1 MPWAPALTEQQRRDT
16 PQDSVER
23 VTSAIRTIR
32 PCSGTVDDHGRTA
45 PNMFHLLDCG
55 HVVVIDGSDTRC
67 GSNCRYPI
75 NGANPQF
82 SETLVK
88 SPTAPR
94 LISILATDFR
104 PRQEPLYCE
113 VCQGIP
119 VDHYLFQKYRRRSLA
134 LTRGEIVAAL
144 QIPNDLVDNILAA
157 PFPNPDLQ
165 EHNLHCGHKV
175 YCVAQ
180 QPCGQNYRSHTERL
194 IDLTAGLHQ
203 QQIFISISMGKQKTV
218 TTGKP
223 PGRPRGGA
231 KGGSRGGGRPKGRA
245 PKSATPAPSAP
256 EAVPDRPGP
265 KLLFKPS
272 VGRSDSPAQERNAT
286 PGYSERDDQDDD
298 LPQQSVEAA
307 PVTTRTGRAI
317 QKPNQYD
324 AAQGSEIDAFI
335 DQAEEDARDD
345 GRGTIASDPSYTT
358 HKAQEQMKQPPKTP
372 KPRGRPPKNRTP
384 FGAAARKSVE
394 QYGMFASPAVPPPF
408 IADKEIYLI
417 LSNLK
422 SNAKIN
428 LDLPGLTDAANP
440 YQALPYSAKTLT
452 QLYVVCYQEKFWDLC
467 DMVADT
473 WIRKFHDQR
482 KKAQEDKEK
491 DEKPEDEK
499 SEEIWL
505 PNRALNRRKRVAQQ
519 AWRKGKNIPAEFD
532 QFPRDYDLE
541 VTDPELDKDV
551 TSVHTDLLNLLYT
564 YTSPRCGARLLWAD
578 ALALGG
584 DKTEHIIG
592 KVTRK
597 GFALHPELLFDIM
610 QTSLRMVRRNL
621 TLKVEEST
629 EGAWCQRYH
638 EHGKNGN
645 VCYRQ
650 RASRVDEGL
659 EMAIEQS
666 RNREEV
672 EGEGVADDVDLIE
685 ELELALWA
693 QEQEDTPRA
702 EKRGREDGAEV
713 SPSKRARF
721 VGEEEDAEGDSEED

>member
-1 MPWAPALTEQQRRDT
+1 
-16 PQDSVER
+16 
-23 VTSAIRTIR
+23 
-32 PCSGTVDDHGRTA
+32 
-45 PNMFHLLDCG
+45 
-55 HVVVIDGSDTRC
+55 
-67 GSNCRYPI
+67 
-75 NGANPQF
+75 
-82 SETLVK
+82 
-88 SPTAPR
+88 
-94 LISILATDFR
+94 
-104 PRQEPLYCE
+104 
-113 VCQGIP
+113 
-119 VDHYLFQKYRRRSLA
+119 
-134 LTRGEIVAAL
+134 
-144 QIPNDLVDNILAA
+144 
-157 PFPNPDLQ
+157 
-165 EHNLHCGHKV
+165 
-175 YCVAQ
+175 
-180 QPCGQNYRSHTERL
+180 
-194 IDLTAGLHQ
+194 
-203 QQIFISISMGKQKTV
+203 MGKQKTV
-218 TTGKP
+218 TTGKS

-245 PKSATPAPSAP
+245 SKSATPAPSAP

-272 VGRSDSPAQERNAT
+272 VGRSDSPAQERDAT

-335 DQAEEDARDD
+335 NQAEEDARDD
-345 GRGTIASDPSYTT
+345 GRGSVASDPSYVT
-358 HKAQEQMKQPPKTP
+358 HKAQEQIKQPPKTP
-372 KPRGRPPKNRTP
+372 KPRGRPPKNSTP
-384 FGAAARKSVE
+384 FSAAARKSVE

-428 LDLPGLTDAANP
+428 LDLPGLSDAANP

-452 QLYVVCYQEKFWDLC
+452 QLYIVCYQEKFWDLC

-499 SEEIWL
+499 TEEIWL

-584 DKTEHIIG
+584 NKAEHIIG

-610 QTSLRMVRRNL
+610 QTSLRMVRKNL
-621 TLKVEEST
+621 TLKIEEST
-629 EGAWCQRYH
+629 EGAWCKRYH

-666 RNREEV
+666 RNREEA

-693 QEQEDTPRA
+693 QEQEETPRA
-702 EKRGREDGAEV
+702 EKRGREDGGEV